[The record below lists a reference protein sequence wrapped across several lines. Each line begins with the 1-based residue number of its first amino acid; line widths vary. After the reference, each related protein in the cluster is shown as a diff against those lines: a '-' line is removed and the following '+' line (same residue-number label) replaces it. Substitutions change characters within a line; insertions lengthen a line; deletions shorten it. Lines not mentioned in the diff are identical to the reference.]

1 MTIKMVDTKINPWLT
16 LVLFLIIF
24 NVWVP
29 GIYASE
35 QNTVFQNIKNLEYDR
50 SKFGE
55 ETQHGSGSTSWS
67 HVYKVNGFLDQEVE
81 LTNSRAN
88 PEYSILDFGF
98 GDTELSSEIG
108 LVEES
113 IYRPAIVTELTTLV
127 PVDFDN
133 QGALL
138 QFQELEHV
146 LGLKKD
152 LDFMSFKTT
161 VGQTALYDQI
171 SDEGF
176 DHYFGYALE
185 AEFQPWLEGFVCG
198 FELSGDILSNQDE
211 NIETW
216 VGFEPFPE
224 IPIEMGFNMIA
235 TANEMTPEAIQISL
249 KWPSNI

>member
-1 MTIKMVDTKINPWLT
+1 M
-16 LVLFLIIF
+16 
-24 NVWVP
+24 P
-29 GIYASE
+29 GTFASE
-35 QNTVFQNIKNLEYDR
+35 QNTVFQNIKTLQYNR
-50 SKFGE
+50 SDFGE
-55 ETQHGSGSTSWS
+55 DNQFATASTSWS

-81 LTNSRAN
+81 STNYRSN
-88 PEYSILDFGF
+88 PEYSISSFGF

-113 IYRPAIVTELTTLV
+113 TYAPSIVTELTTLV

-146 LGLKKD
+146 LGLEKD

-161 VGQTALYDQI
+161 VGQIALYDQI

-176 DHYFGYALE
+176 DHYFGYAFE
-185 AEFQPWLEGFVCG
+185 AEFQPWIEGFVYG
-198 FELSGDILSNQDE
+198 FELSGDILSNQDD
-211 NIETW
+211 NLETW
-216 VGFEPFPE
+216 VGFEPLPD
-224 IPIEMGFNMIA
+224 IPIVMGFNMIA

-249 KWPSNI
+249 KWPSKL